1 VIFSV
6 KIKLLSINGTGM
18 RGRRRISSLISTSMG
33 GWLSEFSREL
43 GFFIWNQA
51 RESEREKKRN
61 EDRRKEM
68 KKKKR
73 KKSKKYYFNDIGK
86 DKGKLLWSVFV

>member
-6 KIKLLSINGTGM
+6 KIKLISINGTGM

-33 GWLSEFSREL
+33 GWLSKLSREL

-61 EDRRKEM
+61 E
-68 KKKKR
+68 KKKR
-73 KKSKKYYFNDIGK
+73 KKEDVKSII
-86 DKGKLLWSVFV
+86 LMI